1 MNSMKNFPRS
11 LFILVS
17 VPLLVALSS
26 GYQGSLL
33 IELMLP
39 GGGARVHLDSTAKF
53 QDSSETPASNTG
65 LNSQAPLL
73 PKN

>member
-1 MNSMKNFPRS
+1 MAVLKTFPRFLS
-11 LFILVS
+11 ILVTAL
-17 VPLLVALSS
+17 LLVALIS

-33 IELMLP
+33 IELTLP

-53 QDSSETPASNTG
+53 QEVGETPVSNTG

-73 PKN
+73 LEN